1 MKYNMKTTKLL
12 NYLLLLPL
20 SFIFIF
26 TSCKNE
32 LDINAEYEDI
42 NIVYGVFD
50 PSVQR
55 QYIRINRAF
64 LTDENALIVATNP
77 DSSNYPYK
85 LNVTVVEYNKNNQ
98 LVKVHE
104 ALTDTLPKTEGVFN
118 TGYQVFYYIESTDI
132 FRISDYG
139 SMGKDT
145 LYFNPENRFKL
156 IVENPVTGEV
166 SEAETYLIDNV
177 NPSRPASKL
186 LSFVSTNSASG
197 VIFRSVQNG
206 ALYEAKYIF
215 YYREVY
221 LDNPT
226 DTIYKEIHWKLGSV
240 KTNRISGGEE
250 IKYTYVPHTFFN
262 ILKNQIP
269 QNSNVKRYHGKF
281 VNNRRIDV
289 HLIIS
294 TGALELSSYIDANK
308 PSSSIIQD
316 RPVYTNISNG
326 VGIFSSRKLLKLELE
341 LNQFTVDS
349 LRNGSVSYLNFQ

>member
-1 MKYNMKTTKLL
+1 MKKTRT
-12 NYLLLLPL
+12 NYFLLLTLL
-20 SFIFIF
+20 LIFIF
-26 TSCKNE
+26 TGCKNDFE
-32 LDINAEYEDI
+32 INADYEDI
-42 NIVYGVFD
+42 NIIYGVLD
-50 PSVQR
+50 PSLQK

-64 LTDENALIVATNP
+64 LTDDNAMIVATNP
-77 DSSNYPYK
+77 DSSHYPYK
-85 LNVTVVEYNKNNQ
+85 LNVSVIEYNKNNQ
-98 LVKVHE
+98 LVRIYE
-104 ALTDTLPKTEGVFN
+104 AQTDTLPKTDGVFN
-118 TGYQVFYYIESTDI
+118 TGYQVYYCIESTGVYSV
-132 FRISDYG
+132 SDYG
-139 SMGKDT
+139 TLGKDT

-156 IVENPVTGEV
+156 IVENPVTGDI
-166 SEAETYLIDNV
+166 SEAETYLIDNI
-177 NPSRPASKL
+177 NPSRPSSKL
-186 LSFVSTNSASG
+186 ISFVSMNSSNG
-197 VIFRSVQNG
+197 VLFRSVVNG

-226 DTIYKEIHWKLGSV
+226 DTILKEIHWNLGSV

-250 IKYTYVPHTFFN
+250 IKFSYVPHMFFN

-269 QNSNVKRYHGKF
+269 QSSNVRRFHGKF

-289 HLIIS
+289 NLIVS

-316 RPVYTNISNG
+316 RPIYTNISNG
-326 VGIFSSRKLLKLELE
+326 VGIFSAKKILRLELD